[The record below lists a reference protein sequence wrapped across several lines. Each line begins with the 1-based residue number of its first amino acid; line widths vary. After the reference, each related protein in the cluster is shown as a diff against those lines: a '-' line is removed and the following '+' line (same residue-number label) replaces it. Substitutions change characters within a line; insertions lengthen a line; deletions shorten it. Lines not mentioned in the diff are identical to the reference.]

1 MWALLHAP
9 PAMVLEGRF
18 ACRVEGQGLAVAQC
32 SELTLTI
39 SWSPILT
46 TNQPVYDSKAAAVEA
61 FEND

>member
-1 MWALLHAP
+1 
-9 PAMVLEGRF
+9 MVLEGRF